1 MPGHASRA
9 ERITIRRAVVIGAGG
24 FIGRK
29 LSAVLNQSGIDTACF
44 TRKAGF
50 ISPVG
55 LAYCLLTAD
64 VVFYLASSINP
75 LLGEQHP
82 ERAQADH
89 RLFAELLRRLAQM
102 PDPPAVM
109 LTSSGGTVY
118 DPDVRPPFSEVSSTR
133 ATSSYGAA
141 KLALEEELSAYSD
154 TIPGIILRLSNVYG
168 PGQRATAGQGVLAHW
183 LRSLQE
189 GRPLRI
195 IGDSACTRDY
205 VYIDDV
211 VDCMH
216 RLLHADRSE
225 LLAAWGNPL
234 VLNVGSGRSTSLAEL
249 ADVVRTV
256 VDRPLTFE
264 HLPSRGL
271 DRAHVR
277 LDVRRARDA
286 IGWQARTSL
295 TDGVRAA
302 WRAAVP
308 APAGHSS

>member
-1 MPGHASRA
+1 MPGLASRG

-24 FIGRK
+24 FIGRE
-29 LSAVLNQSGIDTACF
+29 LSAVLHQTGIDTACF
-44 TRKAGF
+44 TRKAAF
-50 ISPVG
+50 MPPVG
-55 LAYCLLTAD
+55 LAHCLLTAD

-82 ERAQADH
+82 ERARADH
-89 RLFAELLRRLAQM
+89 RLFAELLRRLSQM
-102 PDPPAVM
+102 QDPPTVM

-118 DPDVRPPFSEVSSTR
+118 DPDVRPPFSEVSPTR
-133 ATSSYGAA
+133 ATASYGAA
-141 KLALEEELSAYSD
+141 KLALEEELSAYSG

-183 LRSLQE
+183 LRALHE
-189 GRPLRI
+189 GTPLRI
-195 IGDSACTRDY
+195 IGDPASTRDY

-216 RLLHADRSE
+216 RLVHADRSG
-225 LLAAWGNPL
+225 LLATWGDPL
-234 VLNVGSGRSTSLAEL
+234 VLNVGSGRPTSLAEL

-256 VDRPLTFE
+256 VDRPLAFE

-271 DRAHVR
+271 DRAHVW
-277 LDVRRARDA
+277 LDVRRARTA
-286 IGWQARTSL
+286 IGWQTRTSL
-295 TDGVRAA
+295 TDGVRKA

-308 APAGHSS
+308 AAGG